1 MEEGRIVIDIETQ
14 TYRFTPSAP
23 INHQEAVSL
32 AGGSVSGPYVVAHHN
47 VGATDRASGERDCF
61 LMVDWG

>member
-1 MEEGRIVIDIETQ
+1 MEEGRIVIDVETQ

-32 AGGSVSGPYVVAHHN
+32 AGGSVSDSYVVVRH
-47 VGATDRASGERDCF
+47 
-61 LMVDWG
+61 

>member
-1 MEEGRIVIDIETQ
+1 MEEGRIVIDVETQ

-32 AGGSVSGPYVVAHHN
+32 AGETRYPRRVNAPAAVATMAYGGSMTLTP
-47 VGATDRASGERDCF
+47 R
-61 LMVDWG
+61 

>member
-1 MEEGRIVIDIETQ
+1 MEEGRIIIDVETQ

-32 AGGSVSGPYVVAHHN
+32 ARS
-47 VGATDRASGERDCF
+47 E
-61 LMVDWG
+61 